1 MRKRKKSNCLP
12 TTPAAHPTTTF
23 AICKADFQTLPF
35 ILEMIN
41 SHSRPEQKDLQLA
54 LRSARNTKKKGEQ
67 PFILYTISHGP
78 LVFGGG
84 AERQLCQNQKGPN
97 CEHSLLEMT
106 RECEHLP
113 PLKHA
118 QGAKQLDF
126 LLHLMRAQR
135 ELEMGAKEKPSK
147 NHSAKPS
154 QCLCCLPGH
163 LVTEA

>member
-1 MRKRKKSNCLP
+1 MTKRKKFSCLP
-12 TTPAAHPTTTF
+12 TAPAAHPTTTF
-23 AICKADFQTLPF
+23 AISKGDFQTLPF

-41 SHSRPEQKDLQLA
+41 PHSCPEQKDIQLA

-67 PFILYTISHGP
+67 PFFLYTISHGL

-84 AERQLCQNQKGPN
+84 ADRQSCQNQKGPN
-97 CEHSLLEMT
+97 CKRSLLEMT
-106 RECEHLP
+106 RECEHSP

-118 QGAKQLDF
+118 PGTKQLDF

-135 ELEMGAKEKPSK
+135 ELEMGAKVKPSK
-147 NHSAKPS
+147 NHSAEPS
-154 QCLCCLPGH
+154 QCLCCLPGR